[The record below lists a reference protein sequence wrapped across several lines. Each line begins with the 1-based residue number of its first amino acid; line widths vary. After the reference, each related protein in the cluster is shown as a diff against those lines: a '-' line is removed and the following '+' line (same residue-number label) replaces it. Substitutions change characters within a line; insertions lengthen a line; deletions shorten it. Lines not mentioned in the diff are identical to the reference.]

1 MQIIYTTGDA
11 AKFRTDV
18 CASYD
23 CGQLMPWQSKI
34 LSTLCTAL
42 AACGCAA
49 PTHVADKSDVETSSQ
64 SSAHINHTDRTNTK
78 LVNGLSINQDTGE
91 VFVKGNVALRQGFL
105 EQLVCF
111 KGTREHESL
120 VVVNVAASHIHAA
133 LLAVGARAG
142 HPGIWSRDKATV
154 NDLKLEPPTGD
165 IIGVQVEYVL
175 DGVSHRC
182 DLGEWI
188 EDARHKDKFN
198 NASFVFAGSHFEPD
212 GRGGQRY
219 TADVTGSTVGLV
231 TFGDELVAY
240 AQVIPDQA
248 EISQPRW
255 QANTAR
261 IPAQGSDVV
270 LILKPIKP

>member
-1 MQIIYTTGDA
+1 MA
-11 AKFRTDV
+11 
-18 CASYD
+18 
-23 CGQLMPWQSKI
+23 WQSKI
-34 LSTLCTAL
+34 RSALCIAL
-42 AACGCAA
+42 AAACGCVAPTQVGVEKSDIESPAKFAA
-49 PTHVADKSDVETSSQ
+49 PIN
-64 SSAHINHTDRTNTK
+64 SAGRTDTK
-78 LVNGLSINQDTGE
+78 LANGLSINQDTGE

-165 IIGVQVEYVL
+165 IISVQVEYAL

-188 EDARHKDKFN
+188 EDARHKDKFK
-198 NASFVFAGSHFEPD
+198 NASFVFAGSRFEPD

-231 TFGDELVAY
+231 TFGDELIAY

-270 LILKPIKP
+270 LILKPVKP

>member
-1 MQIIYTTGDA
+1 MAFARVRIV
-11 AKFRTDV
+11 FN
-18 CASYD
+18 
-23 CGQLMPWQSKI
+23 LMVRQPKI
-34 LSTLCTAL
+34 FSALCLVLA

-49 PTHVADKSDVETSSQ
+49 PTSVDPKPEVEMLSKST
-64 SSAHINHTDRTNTK
+64 APINIADRTDMK

-91 VFVKGNVALRQGFL
+91 VLVKANVALRQGFI

-120 VVVNVAASHIHAA
+120 VVVNVAASNIHAA
-133 LLAVGARAG
+133 LLAVGASAG

-154 NDLKLEPPTGD
+154 NDLKVQPPAGD
-165 IIGVQVEYVL
+165 LVSVQVEFVMN
-175 DGVSHRC
+175 GVTRRC

-188 EDARHKDKFN
+188 EDARHQEKFN
-198 NASFVFAGSHFEPD
+198 SASFVFAGSHFEPD

-231 TFGDELVAY
+231 TFGDELIAY

-255 QANTAR
+255 QAHTAL
-261 IPAQGSDVV
+261 IPPEGSDVV
-270 LILKPIKP
+270 LILKPYKP